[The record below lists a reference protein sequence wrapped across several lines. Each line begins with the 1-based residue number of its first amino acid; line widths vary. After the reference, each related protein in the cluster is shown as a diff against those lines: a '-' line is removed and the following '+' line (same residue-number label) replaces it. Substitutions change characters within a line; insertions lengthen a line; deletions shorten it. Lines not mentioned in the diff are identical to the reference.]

1 MLSLK
6 LIIHKAPYLLIL
18 LLLTT
23 VSDKVF
29 AQKLDSKL
37 ENREVIFEANEIQV
51 NQQEGTI
58 IAEGDVLAARVPI

>member
-37 ENREVIFEANEIQV
+37 ENFTAIDAHTHGSILYGVHA
-51 NQQEGTI
+51 
-58 IAEGDVLAARVPI
+58 